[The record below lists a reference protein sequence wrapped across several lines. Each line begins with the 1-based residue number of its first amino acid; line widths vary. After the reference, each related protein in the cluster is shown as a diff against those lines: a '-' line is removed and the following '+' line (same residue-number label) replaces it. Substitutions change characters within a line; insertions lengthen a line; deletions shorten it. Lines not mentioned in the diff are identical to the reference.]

1 MDKLSEKILK
11 FIEEH
16 DMQVVDH
23 YNREQYGKNK
33 LDREVEYYTVFAET
47 SAETSILLGKIQPD
61 FSYEQFLE
69 KIVLTTISEAE
80 RLSTLTTELEK
91 EKHYIELTAD
101 ALADELKEI
110 KGEK

>member
-1 MDKLSEKILK
+1 MDKLNEKILK

-16 DMQVVDH
+16 DMQVV
-23 YNREQYGKNK
+23 
-33 LDREVEYYTVFAET
+33 
-47 SAETSILLGKIQPD
+47 IQPD